1 MQNSGNKKHICL
13 AISVIFIC
21 SALLSFE
28 HFSPSQDSYGHLI
41 LMTLSIMSGL
51 LFFSIVCIIEGYFI
65 AASPIIMMGIS
76 VPVLMFLWY
85 LKKGNTVALIL
96 CTLVWLLEGYM
107 ATIGAY
113 F

>member
-1 MQNSGNKKHICL
+1 
-13 AISVIFIC
+13 
-21 SALLSFE
+21 
-28 HFSPSQDSYGHLI
+28 
-41 LMTLSIMSGL
+41 MTLSIMSGL